1 MRNLPPCSSL
11 LLRIHHQRLEDAR
24 NKHLKNIKKHIINLF
39 IYFLLLL
46 IFQCHNRIYNSLKG
60 PFPMNLKQFHD
71 HLETNYN
78 LFGYKSLFSFHWFRF
93 QLDYIQLDL
102 GENKIDENNKN
113 SLRVFYGH
121 HSHGQLLYKFHH
133 VIEPSIDTSS
143 MQLYIKFNA
152 YEQSDLG
159 KVYSYDFQSFSIK
172 TLRCIVRELT
182 ISPTVYMKW
191 FEKSLYVEKIKEMYN
206 EKAIFFN
213 KNVISKCG
221 ILIGYL
227 YQPRNEYVCLSN
239 SFNYRQFNDNV
250 RIFDTSSSYIPY
262 ISYIFVS
269 LFIYFLYKTIQ
280 HISCNVNQ
288 LIHTSFPLVDD
299 LIRKQLIQSNINS
312 LEGLD
317 ELLSNTPNINNYHN
331 RLFILQNNYLVILEA
346 DLQETNQVIL
356 QQFYEN
362 PPLIIISIDNIR
374 YIKSDCVILIDC
386 HQSYIDFTKQQFKN
400 HFNLTNWLHE
410 RLMDLS
416 DRYRYDWEQEEAQR
430 IQEEQY
436 RHLLETLS
444 NEEAEYQS
452 RHYRNDINRILYQVT
467 SASPRFIAQFRLN
480 NRLLVDDALLDTTC
494 TICLENFQLNEF
506 YAEWPCPG
514 RHVFHFNCML
524 KVLRERNTCPLCR
537 SPVEAAALHD
547 RDLFFRLIV
556 NRITPNVFT

>member
-1 MRNLPPCSSL
+1 
-11 LLRIHHQRLEDAR
+11 
-24 NKHLKNIKKHIINLF
+24 
-39 IYFLLLL
+39 
-46 IFQCHNRIYNSLKG
+46 
-60 PFPMNLKQFHD
+60 MNLKQFHD

-78 LFGYKSLFSFHWFRF
+78 LFGYKSLFSFNWFRF
-93 QLDYIQLDL
+93 QPDYIQLEL

-121 HSHGQLLYKFHH
+121 YSHGQLLYKFHH
-133 VIEPSIDTSS
+133 VIKPSIDTSS
-143 MQLYIKFNA
+143 TQLYIKFNA

-159 KVYSYDFQSFSIK
+159 KVYPYDFQSFSIK

-250 RIFDTSSSYIPY
+250 RVFDTSSSYIPC

-280 HISCNVNQ
+280 HISCNINQ
-288 LIHTSFPLVDD
+288 LIHTSFPIVHDH
-299 LIRKQLIQSNINS
+299 IQEQLIQSNINS

-317 ELLSNTPNINNYHN
+317 RLLSNTPNINNYHN
-331 RLFILQNNYLVILEA
+331 RLFILQNNYVVIFEV
-346 DLQETNQVIL
+346 DLQETSQVIL

-374 YIKSDCVILIDC
+374 YIESDCIILINYR
-386 HQSYIDFTKQQFKN
+386 QPYIDFTKQRFHN
-400 HFNLTNWLHE
+400 HFNPTQWLHE
-410 RLMDLS
+410 RLM
-416 DRYRYDWEQEEAQR
+416 
-430 IQEEQY
+430 I
-436 RHLLETLS
+436 LS
-444 NEEAEYQS
+444 NQYQQNYQQQQHIHMLGLLTDREARYQS
-452 RHYRNDINRILYQVT
+452 RHYGNDINRILYQVT
-467 SASPRFIAQFRLN
+467 SASPRFIAQFRLS

-494 TICLENFQLNEF
+494 TICLENFQLNES

-537 SPVEAAALHD
+537 SPVEAAALPN
-547 RDLFFRLIV
+547 RDLFFRLIFG
-556 NRITPNVFT
+556 RIIPDVLT